1 MTEQLDAIDL
11 KILRELQQNCRLTT
25 KELAA
30 RVNLSTTPVFDRVRR
45 LENSGYISA
54 YTARLN
60 AEKLDMGF
68 VVFCNVKLQ
77 CMNRENAINFTTEI
91 KEIGQVT
98 ECYNVSGRFDYLLK
112 IYARSMKDD
121 QEFIINR
128 LGRLENIGSIES
140 TFVMSHVKQDTGLPI

>member
-1 MTEQLDAIDL
+1 
-11 KILRELQQNCRLTT
+11 
-25 KELAA
+25 
-30 RVNLSTTPVFDRVRR
+30 
-45 LENSGYISA
+45 
-54 YTARLN
+54 
-60 AEKLDMGF
+60 MGF

-112 IYARSMKDD
+112 IYARSMKDY